1 MTSAVLLL
9 VAKKGSVKSETGVLR
24 DIYSRAGST
33 DIVLLYEDGI
43 TVFLGRGPRLN
54 EKSLTT
60 NHYQKNSFTFCQNP
74 GFRTENPVAAGLDL
88 SC

>member
-43 TVFLGRGPRLN
+43 TVFLGRGP
-54 EKSLTT
+54 
-60 NHYQKNSFTFCQNP
+60 
-74 GFRTENPVAAGLDL
+74 
-88 SC
+88 